1 MKNILLFGL
10 LTCLIALQGKE
21 IPRAKPEDAGM
32 SGEKLEQAAKV
43 VQGYIDGKKIAGAI
57 TVVARKGKIVQFQTY
72 GHMDI
77 ERKKT
82 MQEDAIFRIFSMS
95 KAIVTAG
102 ALILHEEGKF
112 NPSDPVSQYL
122 PKFKNLKV
130 LGPDGKKKDSRKPMT
145 VADLMR
151 HTSGLSYGF
160 VGNTEVEKAY
170 RSRGIPGRA
179 KNLDG
184 FINNVTS
191 LPLRFEPGDR
201 WLYSVS
207 TDVLGKLIEVWSG
220 QPLDVFLDK
229 RIFRPLDMKDTGF
242 HVPKDK
248 LDRFTANYNSNYKGR
263 LTRIDD
269 PGNSKYGKPTT
280 FFSGGGGLVSTGR
293 DYLRFL
299 LMIQQGGQ
307 LHGTRL
313 LKRDTVKLMTTNQLP
328 KPLLPIQINQ
338 PPRKGVGFGYGF
350 SIRMK
355 ETDWGSGAKVGEY
368 GWGGAASTHY
378 WVHPKDELIVIT
390 LEQTMPY
397 SFLTEWGVKKLIYE
411 AVKN

>member
-1 MKNILLFGL
+1 
-10 LTCLIALQGKE
+10 
-21 IPRAKPEDAGM
+21 
-32 SGEKLEQAAKV
+32 
-43 VQGYIDGKKIAGAI
+43 
-57 TVVARKGKIVQFQTY
+57 
-72 GHMDI
+72 MDI
-77 ERKKT
+77 ERKKP

-130 LGPDGKKKDSRKPMT
+130 LGKDGKKKDSRKPMT

-220 QPLDVFLDK
+220 QPLDVFLALGQK
-229 RIFRPLDMKDTGF
+229 ITG
-242 HVPKDK
+242 
-248 LDRFTANYNSNYKGR
+248 
-263 LTRIDD
+263 
-269 PGNSKYGKPTT
+269 
-280 FFSGGGGLVSTGR
+280 
-293 DYLRFL
+293 
-299 LMIQQGGQ
+299 
-307 LHGTRL
+307 
-313 LKRDTVKLMTTNQLP
+313 
-328 KPLLPIQINQ
+328 
-338 PPRKGVGFGYGF
+338 
-350 SIRMK
+350 
-355 ETDWGSGAKVGEY
+355 
-368 GWGGAASTHY
+368 
-378 WVHPKDELIVIT
+378 
-390 LEQTMPY
+390 
-397 SFLTEWGVKKLIYE
+397 
-411 AVKN
+411 